1 MADLDLHI
9 HLNPN
14 DLIEVKMTYPSEKLT
29 IKIGTLP
36 TDVTIHLDK
45 DAADDLLD
53 QLKMFVGKDEIRS
66 HYDR

>member
-1 MADLDLHI
+1 MPDLDLHI

-36 TDVTIHLDK
+36 TDVTIYLDM
-45 DAADDLLD
+45 DI
-53 QLKMFVGKDEIRS
+53 G
-66 HYDR
+66 